1 MAIRARTVMVASVST
16 CLRSNICLPFL
27 RPPKSMAN
35 PSTRSRFPRMEP
47 VREAKTSWIWP
58 ARMAERVMISSAA
71 LPKVALRSP
80 PRRGPVF
87 SAKTS
92 VASPSSLARGMMA
105 RAEAAK
111 TVIPLR
117 PAQRASN
124 ATGMKTSR
132 SCSPRM

>member
-1 MAIRARTVMVASVST
+1 MAIKARTVMVASVST
-16 CLRSNICLPFL
+16 WRRSNICLPFL

-35 PSTRSRFPRMEP
+35 PKTSSKLPRMEP
-47 VREAKTSWIWP
+47 VREAKTSWICP

-71 LPKVALRSP
+71 LPKVALRRP
-80 PRRGPVF
+80 PMRGPVF

-105 RAEAAK
+105 KADAAK
-111 TVIPLR
+111 TMIPLR
-117 PAQRASN
+117 PAQWARSARGRN
-124 ATGMKTSR
+124 KSR